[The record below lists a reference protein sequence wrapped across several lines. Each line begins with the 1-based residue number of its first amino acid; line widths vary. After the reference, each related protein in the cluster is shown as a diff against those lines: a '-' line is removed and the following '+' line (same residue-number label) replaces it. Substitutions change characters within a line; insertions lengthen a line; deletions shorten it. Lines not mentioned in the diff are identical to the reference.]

1 MQCCENDK
9 LLTIVVPSYN
19 ASKYLDFNLQSFLRP
34 SVPEKLEVIVVDDGS
49 TDDTAR
55 IADAYHEKYPDTVK
69 VIHKENGGHGSGIN
83 AGLRAASGKYFK
95 VVDADDWVDH
105 EALER
110 LLDYIASF
118 DVADANTDIDTD
130 IDTDTAQVQVDA
142 KARARDT
149 AVLVPDVIYNN
160 YYWRLTD
167 ETKSPEAYERK
178 AEFTEPFSGVEY
190 RKVYD
195 FESIADQC
203 YVKMHNMTI
212 RTEILRE
219 HQIQI
224 DEHCFYVDMEYILY
238 PMPYVRTI
246 AFLPEFLYQYQI
258 GRQGQSMDPAKMQRN
273 AAQYDHVLASIYAY
287 YDTHCKDIKG
297 PNRKKYIDRLI
308 SRFYAS
314 RIKILLSMPDAAKR
328 KNEFVAMEETL
339 QRDHADIYAANV
351 NKPIRLLR
359 GSRYMLYPLAVA
371 MMKNANEKT

>member
-1 MQCCENDK
+1 MQCCVNDK

-19 ASKYLDFNLQSFLRP
+19 ASKYLDFNLQSFLCP
-34 SVPEKLEVIVVDDGS
+34 SEPEKLEVIVVDDGS

-55 IADAYHEKYPDTVK
+55 IADAYHEKYPDAIK

-83 AGLRAASGKYFK
+83 AGLRAATGKYFK

-105 EALER
+105 EALKR

-118 DVADANTDIDTD
+118 DAEDAEADTD
-130 IDTDTAQVQVDA
+130 IDIDVAQVQAEAKA
-142 KARARDT
+142 KARVRDK

-167 ETKSPEAYERK
+167 ETKSPNEYERK
-178 AEFTEPFSGVEY
+178 AEFAEPFSGVEY

-195 FESIADQC
+195 FESIADRC

-212 RTEILRE
+212 RTKILRD

-238 PMPYVRTI
+238 PMPYVQTI
-246 AFLPEFLYQYQI
+246 TFLPEFLYQYQI

-273 AAQYDHVLASIYAY
+273 ATQYDHVLASIYAY
-287 YDTHCKDIKG
+287 YDAHCRESNG

-314 RIKILLSMPDAAKR
+314 RIKILLSMPDAAAR
-328 KNEFVAMEETL
+328 KNEFIEMEETL
-339 QRDHADIYAANV
+339 QRDYADIYAANV

-371 MMKNANEKT
+371 VMKNANEKT

>member
-19 ASKYLDFNLQSFLRP
+19 ASKYLDFNLQSFLCP
-34 SVPEKLEVIVVDDGS
+34 SEPEKLEVIIVDDGS

-69 VIHKENGGHGSGIN
+69 VVHKENGGHGSGIN
-83 AGLRAASGKYFK
+83 AGLRAATGKYFK

-118 DVADANTDIDTD
+118 DAAAANADTD
-130 IDTDTAQVQVDA
+130 IDAAQVQADV
-142 KARARDT
+142 KARARDK
-149 AVLVPDVIYNN
+149 AVSCPDVIYNN

-167 ETKSPEAYERK
+167 EAKSPDAYERK
-178 AEFTEPFSGVEY
+178 TEFTEPFSGVEY

-195 FESIADQC
+195 FESIADRC

-212 RTEILRE
+212 RTDILRE
-219 HQIQI
+219 HQIHI
-224 DEHCFYVDMEYILY
+224 DERCYYVDMEYILY
-238 PMPYVRTI
+238 PVPYVETI

-273 AAQYDHVLASIYAY
+273 ATQYDHVLASIYAY
-287 YDTHCKDIKG
+287 YDAHCREIKQ

-314 RIKILLSMPDAAKR
+314 RIKILLSMPDASRR
-328 KNEFVAMEETL
+328 KNEFITMEEVL
-339 QRDHADIYAANV
+339 YRDYPDIYAANV

-359 GSRYMLYPLAVA
+359 GSKYVLYPLAVA
-371 MMKNANEKT
+371 MMQFSSRIS

>member
-1 MQCCENDK
+1 MQCCESDK
-9 LLTIVVPSYN
+9 LLSVVVPSYN

-34 SVPEKLEVIVVDDGS
+34 SVPERLEVIVVDDGS
-49 TDDTAR
+49 MDDTAQ
-55 IADAYHEKYPDTVK
+55 IADAYHEKYPQTIK

-83 AGLRAASGKYFK
+83 AGLRAATGKYFK

-110 LLDYIASF
+110 LLDYIASL
-118 DVADANTDIDTD
+118 DAANADADV
-130 IDTDTAQVQVDA
+130 DTDTAQVQADA
-142 KARARDT
+142 KARIRDKT
-149 AVLVPDVIYNN
+149 VLVPDVIYNN

-167 ETKSPEAYERK
+167 EAKSPDAYERK
-178 AEFTEPFSGVEY
+178 TEFTEPFSGVEY
-190 RKVYD
+190 HKVYD
-195 FESIADQC
+195 FESIADRC

-212 RTEILRE
+212 RTDIFRE

-224 DEHCFYVDMEYILY
+224 DEHCYYVDMEYILY
-238 PMPYVRTI
+238 PMPYVETI

-287 YDTHCKDIKG
+287 YDAHCRDIAQ

-328 KNEFVAMEETL
+328 KKEFKAMEEML
-339 QRDHADIYAANV
+339 QREYADIYAANV

-359 GSRYMLYPLAVA
+359 GSKYVLYPLAVA
-371 MMKNANEKT
+371 TMKTSTKIS

>member
-1 MQCCENDK
+1 MQCYENDK
-9 LLTIVVPSYN
+9 LLTVVVPSYN

-34 SVPEKLEVIVVDDGS
+34 SVPKKLEVIIVDDGS

-69 VIHKENGGHGSGIN
+69 VVHKENGGHGSGIN
-83 AGLRAASGKYFK
+83 AGLRAATGKYFK

-118 DVADANTDIDTD
+118 DAAAANADTD
-130 IDTDTAQVQVDA
+130 IDIDTAQVQADA
-142 KARARDT
+142 KAWAQDKD
-149 AVLVPDVIYNN
+149 VFGPDVIYNN

-167 ETKSPEAYERK
+167 QAKSPDEYERK
-178 AEFTEPFSGVEY
+178 VEFAEPFSGVEY

-212 RTEILRE
+212 RTDILRE

-224 DEHCFYVDMEYILY
+224 DEHCYYVDMEYILY
-238 PMPYVRTI
+238 PMPYVETI
-246 AFLPEFLYQYQI
+246 AFLPEYLYQYQI

-273 AAQYDHVLASIYAY
+273 AAQYDHVLASIFAY
-287 YDTHCKDIKG
+287 YDAHCIDIEQ
-297 PNRKKYIDRLI
+297 PNKKKYIDRLI

-328 KNEFVAMEETL
+328 KSEFKMLEQNLKREY
-339 QRDHADIYAANV
+339 RDIYDANLNSAIRILRKSGYLFYGAAV
-351 NKPIRLLR
+351 
-359 GSRYMLYPLAVA
+359 MA
-371 MMKNANEKT
+371 MKKKLKTQYS

>member
-9 LLTIVVPSYN
+9 LLSVVVPSYN
-19 ASKYLDFNLQSFLRP
+19 ASKYLDFNLQSFLCQ
-34 SVPEKLEVIVVDDGS
+34 SVPERLEVIVVDDGS

-55 IADAYHEKYPDTVK
+55 IADAYHEKYPETIK

-83 AGLRAASGKYFK
+83 AGLRAATGKYFK

-118 DVADANTDIDTD
+118 DAAAANADTD
-130 IDTDTAQVQVDA
+130 IDAAQVQADV
-142 KARARDT
+142 KARARDK
-149 AVLVPDVIYNN
+149 AVSCPDVIYNN

-167 ETKSPEAYERK
+167 EAKSPDAYERK
-178 AEFTEPFSGVEY
+178 TEFTEPFSGVEY

-195 FESIADQC
+195 FESIADRC

-212 RTEILRE
+212 RTDILRE

-224 DEHCFYVDMEYILY
+224 DEHCYYVDMEYILY
-238 PMPYVRTI
+238 PMPYVETI

-273 AAQYDHVLASIYAY
+273 ATQYDHVLASIYAY
-287 YDTHCKDIKG
+287 YDAHCREIKQ

-314 RIKILLSMPDAAKR
+314 RIKILLSMPDASRR
-328 KNEFVAMEETL
+328 KNEFITMEEVL
-339 QRDHADIYAANV
+339 YRDYPDIYAANV

-359 GSRYMLYPLAVA
+359 GSKYVLYPLAVA
-371 MMKNANEKT
+371 MMQFSSRIS

>member
-19 ASKYLDFNLQSFLRP
+19 ASKYLDFNLHSFLCP
-34 SVPEKLEVIVVDDGS
+34 SEPEKLEVIVVDDGS

-55 IADAYHEKYPDTVK
+55 IADAYHEKYPDTIK

-105 EALER
+105 EALEK

-118 DVADANTDIDTD
+118 DAVDAEADTD
-130 IDTDTAQVQVDA
+130 LDTARVQAKA
-142 KARARDT
+142 KARAQDN
-149 AVLVPDVIYNN
+149 AVFVPDVIYNN

-178 AEFTEPFSGVEY
+178 AEFTEPFSDVEY
-190 RKVYD
+190 HKVYD

-212 RTEILRE
+212 RTEILKE
-219 HQIQI
+219 HQIHI

-238 PMPYVRTI
+238 PMPYVQTI

-273 AAQYDHVLASIYAY
+273 ATQYDHVLASIYTY
-287 YDTHCKDIKG
+287 YDAHCKDIKG

-351 NKPIRLLR
+351 NKAIRLLR
-359 GSRYMLYPLAVA
+359 GSRYTLYPLAVA

>member
-9 LLTIVVPSYN
+9 LLTVVVPSYN
-19 ASKYLDFNLQSFLRP
+19 ASKYLDFNLQSFLCP
-34 SVPEKLEVIVVDDGS
+34 SVPERLEVIVVDDGS

-55 IADAYHEKYPDTVK
+55 IADAYHEKYPDIVK

-83 AGLRAASGKYFK
+83 AGLRAATGKYFK

-105 EALER
+105 EALEK
-110 LLDYIASF
+110 LLGYIASF
-118 DVADANTDIDTD
+118 DAADADTD
-130 IDTDTAQVQVDA
+130 VGIDTAQVQVDA
-142 KARARDT
+142 KARVQNNA
-149 AVLVPDVIYNN
+149 AFVPDIIYNN

-167 ETKSPEAYERK
+167 ETKSPNEYERK
-178 AEFTEPFSGVEY
+178 AEFAEPFSGVEY

-212 RTEILRE
+212 RTDILRE
-219 HQIQI
+219 HHIQI
-224 DEHCFYVDMEYILY
+224 DEHCYYVDMEYILY
-238 PMPYVRTI
+238 PMPYVQTI

-287 YDTHCKDIKG
+287 YDAHCKDIKE
-297 PNRKKYIDRLI
+297 PNRKKYIDHLI

-314 RIKILLSMPDAAKR
+314 RIKILLSMQDAAKR
-328 KNEFVAMEETL
+328 KKEFIAMEETL

-359 GSRYMLYPLAVA
+359 GSKYMLYPLAVA

>member
-19 ASKYLDFNLQSFLRP
+19 ASKYLDFNLQSFLRL

-55 IADAYHEKYPDTVK
+55 IADAYHEKYPEIIK

-83 AGLRAASGKYFK
+83 AGLRAATGKYFK

-105 EALER
+105 EALEM

-118 DVADANTDIDTD
+118 DAADEDTD
-130 IDTDTAQVQVDA
+130 MDSDTARVQSKSCAVA
-142 KARARDT
+142 KAWTKAES
-149 AVLVPDVIYNN
+149 APDVIYNN
-160 YYWRLTD
+160 YYWRITD
-167 ETKSPEAYERK
+167 ETKSPDEYERK
-178 AEFTEPFSGVEY
+178 AEFAEPFSGVEY
-190 RKVYD
+190 HKVYD

-212 RTEILRE
+212 RTELLKE
-219 HQIQI
+219 HQIHI
-224 DEHCFYVDMEYILY
+224 DEHCYYVDMEYILY
-238 PMPYVRTI
+238 PMPYVQSI
-246 AFLPEFLYQYQI
+246 AFLQEFLYQYQI

-273 AAQYDHVLASIYAY
+273 ATQYDHVLASIYAY
-287 YDTHCKDIKG
+287 YDAHCKDIKG

-328 KNEFVAMEETL
+328 KNEFIAMEETL
-339 QRDHADIYAANV
+339 QRDYADIYTANV

-359 GSRYMLYPLAVA
+359 GSRYALYPLAVA

>member
-19 ASKYLDFNLQSFLRP
+19 ASKYLDFNLQSFLQP

-55 IADAYHEKYPDTVK
+55 IADAYHEKYPDTIK

-83 AGLRAASGKYFK
+83 AGLRAATGKYFK

-110 LLDYIASF
+110 LLDYIASL
-118 DVADANTDIDTD
+118 DAADAN
-130 IDTDTAQVQVDA
+130 IDTDTA
-142 KARARDT
+142 RAEAT
-149 AVLVPDVIYNN
+149 ANAASGPDVIYNN

-190 RKVYD
+190 HKVYD

-238 PMPYVRTI
+238 PMPYVQTI

-273 AAQYDHVLASIYAY
+273 ATQYDHVLASIYAY
-287 YDTHCKDIKG
+287 YDAHCREING

-351 NKPIRLLR
+351 NKAIRLLR
-359 GSRYMLYPLAVA
+359 GSRYALYPLAVA

>member
-55 IADAYHEKYPDTVK
+55 IADAYHKKYPDTVK
-69 VIHKENGGHGSGIN
+69 VVHKENGGHGSGIN
-83 AGLRAASGKYFK
+83 AGLRVATGKYFK

-110 LLDYIASF
+110 LLDYITSF
-118 DVADANTDIDTD
+118 DAAAANADTD
-130 IDTDTAQVQVDA
+130 IDTAKVQSDA
-142 KARARDT
+142 KARARDK

-167 ETKSPEAYERK
+167 EAKSPEEYERK
-178 AEFTEPFSGVEY
+178 AEFKEPFSGVEY

-195 FESIADQC
+195 FESIADRC

-212 RTEILRE
+212 RTEILRD

-224 DEHCFYVDMEYILY
+224 DERCYYVDMEYILY
-238 PMPYVRTI
+238 PMPYVQSI

-287 YDTHCKDIKG
+287 YDAHCKDIKG
-297 PNRKKYIDRLI
+297 PNRKKYIDHLI

-328 KNEFVAMEETL
+328 KNEFIAMEETL
-339 QRDHADIYAANV
+339 QRDYADIYAANV

>member
-19 ASKYLDFNLQSFLRP
+19 ASKYLDFNLQSFLCP
-34 SVPEKLEVIVVDDGS
+34 SEPEKLEVIVVDDGS

-55 IADAYHEKYPDTVK
+55 IADAYHEKYPDTIK

-83 AGLRAASGKYFK
+83 AGLRAATGEYFK

-105 EALER
+105 EALEK
-110 LLDYIASF
+110 LLGYIASF
-118 DVADANTDIDTD
+118 DAADAEA
-130 IDTDTAQVQVDA
+130 DTDTAQVQVQTEA
-142 KARARDT
+142 KARARDK
-149 AVLVPDVIYNN
+149 AVSGPDVIYNN

-167 ETKSPEAYERK
+167 ETKSPNEYERK
-178 AEFTEPFSGVEY
+178 AEFAEPFSGVEY

-212 RTEILRE
+212 RTDILRE
-219 HQIQI
+219 HQKIQI
-224 DEHCFYVDMEYILY
+224 DEHCYYVDMEYILY
-238 PMPYVRTI
+238 PMPYVQTI

-287 YDTHCKDIKG
+287 YDAHCKDIKG

-314 RIKILLSMPDAAKR
+314 RIKILLSMPDAAAR
-328 KNEFVAMEETL
+328 KNEFIAMEETL

-359 GSRYMLYPLAVA
+359 GSKYMLYPLAVA

>member
-9 LLTIVVPSYN
+9 LLTVVVPSYN

-34 SVPEKLEVIVVDDGS
+34 SVPKRLEVIIVDDGS

-55 IADAYHEKYPDTVK
+55 IADAYHEKYPETIK
-69 VIHKENGGHGSGIN
+69 VIHKDNGGHGSGIN
-83 AGLRAASGKYFK
+83 AGLRAATGKYFK

-110 LLDYIASF
+110 LLDYIVSF
-118 DVADANTDIDTD
+118 DA
-130 IDTDTAQVQVDA
+130 VDA
-142 KARARDT
+142 DDAMATSKAKTVTMTSTMTGTKTKT
-149 AVLVPDVIYNN
+149 AFGPDVIYNN

-167 ETKSPEAYERK
+167 EAKSPDEYERK
-178 AEFTEPFSGVEY
+178 LEFAEPFSGVEY
-190 RKVYD
+190 RKVCD

-212 RTEILRE
+212 RTDILRE
-219 HQIQI
+219 HQIKI
-224 DEHCFYVDMEYILY
+224 DEHCYYVDMEYILY
-238 PMPYVRTI
+238 PMPYVETI

-287 YDTHCKDIKG
+287 YDAHCRDINQ

-328 KNEFVAMEETL
+328 KSEFMMMEEAL
-339 QRDHADIYAANV
+339 HRDYDDIYAANV

-359 GSRYMLYPLAVA
+359 GSKYVLYPLAVA
-371 MMKNANEKT
+371 MLKASPGIS

>member
-9 LLTIVVPSYN
+9 LLSVVVPSYN

-55 IADAYHEKYPDTVK
+55 IADAYHEKYPETIK

-83 AGLRAASGKYFK
+83 AGLRAATGKYFK

-110 LLDYIASF
+110 LLNYIASF
-118 DVADANTDIDTD
+118 DAAAANADTD
-130 IDTDTAQVQVDA
+130 IDAAQVQADV
-142 KARARDT
+142 KARARDK
-149 AVLVPDVIYNN
+149 AVSCPDVIYNN

-167 ETKSPEAYERK
+167 EAKSPDAYERK
-178 AEFTEPFSGVEY
+178 TEFTEPFSGVEY
-190 RKVYD
+190 HKVYD
-195 FESIADQC
+195 FESIADRC

-212 RTEILRE
+212 RTDILRE
-219 HQIQI
+219 HLIHI
-224 DEHCFYVDMEYILY
+224 DEHCYYVDMEYILY
-238 PMPYVRTI
+238 PMPYVETI

-287 YDTHCKDIKG
+287 YDAYCRDIEQ
-297 PNRKKYIDRLI
+297 PNRKKYIDRLV

-314 RIKILLSMPDAAKR
+314 RIKILLSMSDAAKR
-328 KNEFVAMEETL
+328 KSEFMMMEEAL
-339 QRDHADIYAANV
+339 HRDYDDIYAANV

-371 MMKNANEKT
+371 MMKISPRIS

>member
-9 LLTIVVPSYN
+9 LLSVVVPSYN

-55 IADAYHEKYPDTVK
+55 IADAYHEKYPDTIK

-83 AGLRAASGKYFK
+83 AGLRAATGKYFK

-118 DVADANTDIDTD
+118 DAAAANADTD
-130 IDTDTAQVQVDA
+130 IDAAQVQADV
-142 KARARDT
+142 KARARDK
-149 AVLVPDVIYNN
+149 AVSCPDVIYNN

-167 ETKSPEAYERK
+167 EAKSPDAYERK
-178 AEFTEPFSGVEY
+178 TEFTEPFSGVEY

-195 FESIADQC
+195 FESIADRC

-212 RTEILRE
+212 RTDILRE
-219 HQIQI
+219 HQIHI
-224 DEHCFYVDMEYILY
+224 DERCYYVDMEYILY
-238 PMPYVRTI
+238 PVPYVETI

-273 AAQYDHVLASIYAY
+273 ATQYDHVLASIYAY
-287 YDTHCKDIKG
+287 YDAHCREIKQ

-314 RIKILLSMPDAAKR
+314 RIKILLSMPDASRR
-328 KNEFVAMEETL
+328 KNEFITMEEVL
-339 QRDHADIYAANV
+339 YRDYPDIYAANV

-359 GSRYMLYPLAVA
+359 GSKYVLYPLAVA
-371 MMKNANEKT
+371 MMQFSSRIS

>member
-19 ASKYLDFNLQSFLRP
+19 ASKYLDFNLQSFLCP
-34 SVPEKLEVIVVDDGS
+34 SEPEKLEVIIVDDGS

-69 VIHKENGGHGSGIN
+69 VVHKENGGHGSGIN
-83 AGLRAASGKYFK
+83 AGLRAATGKYFK

-105 EALER
+105 EALEK

-118 DVADANTDIDTD
+118 DAANADTDSDIDA
-130 IDTDTAQVQVDA
+130 AQVQADV
-142 KARARDT
+142 KARARDK
-149 AVLVPDVIYNN
+149 AVSCPDVIYNN

-167 ETKSPEAYERK
+167 EAKSPDAYERK
-178 AEFTEPFSGVEY
+178 TEFTEPFSGVEY

-195 FESIADQC
+195 FESIADRC

-212 RTEILRE
+212 RTDILRE
-219 HQIQI
+219 HQIHI
-224 DEHCFYVDMEYILY
+224 DESCYYVDMEYILY
-238 PMPYVRTI
+238 PVPYVETI

-273 AAQYDHVLASIYAY
+273 ATQYDHVLASIYAY
-287 YDTHCKDIKG
+287 YDAHCREIKQ

-314 RIKILLSMPDAAKR
+314 RIKILLSMPDASRR
-328 KNEFVAMEETL
+328 KNEFITMEEVL
-339 QRDHADIYAANV
+339 YRDYPDIYAANV

-359 GSRYMLYPLAVA
+359 GSKYVLYPLAVT
-371 MMKNANEKT
+371 MMQFSSRIS

>member
-1 MQCCENDK
+1 MQFCENDK
-9 LLTIVVPSYN
+9 LLTVVVPSYN
-19 ASKYLDFNLQSFLRP
+19 ASKYLDFNLRSFLMP
-34 SVPEKLEVIVVDDGS
+34 SVPAKLEVIVVDDGS

-55 IADAYHEKYPDTVK
+55 IADAYHEKYPDTIK
-69 VIHKENGGHGSGIN
+69 VVHKENGGHGSGIN
-83 AGLRAASGKYFK
+83 AGLKAATGKYFK

-118 DVADANTDIDTD
+118 DAAAADTD
-130 IDTDTAQVQVDA
+130 IDTAQVQAEAKTKA
-142 KARARDT
+142 KA
-149 AVLVPDVIYNN
+149 VFVPDVIYNN

-167 ETKSPEAYERK
+167 EAKSPNEYERK

-195 FESIADQC
+195 FEVIADRC

-212 RTEILRE
+212 RTAILRE
-219 HQIQI
+219 HQIHI
-224 DEHCFYVDMEYILY
+224 DEHCFYVDMEYIFY
-238 PMPYVRTI
+238 PMPYVETI

-287 YDTHCKDIKG
+287 YDAHCRDIRQ
-297 PNRKKYIDRLI
+297 PNQRKYIDRLI

-314 RIKILLSMPDAAKR
+314 RIKILLSMPDAVKR
-328 KNEFVAMEETL
+328 KDEFIAMEEIL
-339 QRDHADIYAANV
+339 RRDYVDIYAANV
-351 NKPIRLLR
+351 NQAIRLLR
-359 GSRYMLYPLAVA
+359 GSKYALYPLAVT
-371 MMKNANEKT
+371 MMKMQARIS

>member
-9 LLTIVVPSYN
+9 LLTVVVPSYN

-34 SVPEKLEVIVVDDGS
+34 SVPKKLEVIVVDDGS

-69 VIHKENGGHGSGIN
+69 VVHKENGGHGSGIN
-83 AGLRAASGKYFK
+83 AGLRVATGKYFK

-118 DVADANTDIDTD
+118 DAAAANADTD
-130 IDTDTAQVQVDA
+130 IDIDTAQVQADA
-142 KARARDT
+142 KARAQDK
-149 AVLVPDVIYNN
+149 AVFVPDVIYNN

-167 ETKSPEAYERK
+167 EAKSPDAYERK

-190 RKVYD
+190 HKVYD
-195 FESIADQC
+195 FESIADRC

-212 RTEILRE
+212 RTDILRE

-224 DEHCFYVDMEYILY
+224 DEHCYYVDMEYILY
-238 PMPYVRTI
+238 PMPYVETI

-273 AAQYDHVLASIYAY
+273 ATQYDHVLASIYAY
-287 YDTHCKDIKG
+287 YDAHCRDIEQ

-314 RIKILLSMPDAAKR
+314 RIKILLSMPDAAHR
-328 KNEFVAMEETL
+328 KSEFMMMEQTLKSDYRDVYDANLNSAIRILRRSGYLFYGAAVMAMKKKL
-339 QRDHADIYAANV
+339 
-351 NKPIRLLR
+351 
-359 GSRYMLYPLAVA
+359 
-371 MMKNANEKT
+371 KTQYS

>member
-9 LLTIVVPSYN
+9 LLSVVVPSYN

-34 SVPEKLEVIVVDDGS
+34 SVSEKLEVIVVDDGS

-55 IADAYHEKYPDTVK
+55 IADAYHEKYPETIK

-83 AGLRAASGKYFK
+83 AGLRAATGKYFK

-118 DVADANTDIDTD
+118 DAAAANADTD
-130 IDTDTAQVQVDA
+130 IDAAQVQADV
-142 KARARDT
+142 KARARDK
-149 AVLVPDVIYNN
+149 AVSCPDVIYNN

-167 ETKSPEAYERK
+167 EAKSPDAYERK
-178 AEFTEPFSGVEY
+178 TEFTEPFSGVEY

-195 FESIADQC
+195 FESIADRC

-212 RTEILRE
+212 RTDILRE
-219 HQIQI
+219 HQIHI
-224 DEHCFYVDMEYILY
+224 DERCYYVDMEYILY
-238 PMPYVRTI
+238 PVPYVETI

-273 AAQYDHVLASIYAY
+273 ATQYDHVLASIYAY
-287 YDTHCKDIKG
+287 YDAHCREIKQ

-314 RIKILLSMPDAAKR
+314 RIKILLSMPDASRR
-328 KNEFVAMEETL
+328 KNEFITMEEVL
-339 QRDHADIYAANV
+339 YRDYPDIYAANV

-359 GSRYMLYPLAVA
+359 GSKYVLYPLAVA
-371 MMKNANEKT
+371 MMQFSSRIS

>member
-1 MQCCENDK
+1 MQCCESDK
-9 LLTIVVPSYN
+9 LLSVVVPSYN
-19 ASKYLDFNLQSFLRP
+19 ASKYLDFNLQSFLCP
-34 SVPEKLEVIVVDDGS
+34 SEPEKLEVIVVDDGS
-49 TDDTAR
+49 TDGTAR

-69 VIHKENGGHGSGIN
+69 VVHKENGGHGSGIN
-83 AGLRAASGKYFK
+83 AGLRAATGKYFK

-118 DVADANTDIDTD
+118 DAAAVNADTD
-130 IDTDTAQVQVDA
+130 IDTAQVRADA
-142 KARARDT
+142 KARIRDK
-149 AVLVPDVIYNN
+149 AVFVPDVIYNN

-167 ETKSPEAYERK
+167 ESKSPDKYDRK
-178 AEFTEPFSGVEY
+178 VEFTEPFSGVEY
-190 RKVYD
+190 HKMYD
-195 FESIADQC
+195 FESIADRC

-219 HQIQI
+219 NQIHI
-224 DEHCFYVDMEYILY
+224 DENCYYVDMEYILF
-238 PMPYVRTI
+238 PMPYVQTI

-273 AAQYDHVLASIYAY
+273 AAQYDHVLASICAY
-287 YDTHCKDIKG
+287 YDAHCRDIEQ

-314 RIKILLSMPDAAKR
+314 RIKILLSMPDAAHR
-328 KNEFVAMEETL
+328 KNEFVAMEENL
-339 QRDHADIYAANV
+339 QRDYADIYAANV

-359 GSRYMLYPLAVA
+359 CSRYMLYPLAVA
-371 MMKNANEKT
+371 MMKVSPRIS

>member
-19 ASKYLDFNLQSFLRP
+19 ASKYLDFNLQSFLRL

-49 TDDTAR
+49 TDDTAW
-55 IADAYHEKYPDTVK
+55 IADAYHKKYPDTVK
-69 VIHKENGGHGSGIN
+69 VVHKENGGHGSGIN
-83 AGLRAASGKYFK
+83 AGLRVATGKYFK

-105 EALER
+105 EALEK
-110 LLDYIASF
+110 LLGYIASF
-118 DVADANTDIDTD
+118 DAADANTD

-167 ETKSPEAYERK
+167 ETKTPNEYERK
-178 AEFTEPFSGVEY
+178 AEFAEPFSGVEY

-212 RTEILRE
+212 RTEILRD

-224 DEHCFYVDMEYILY
+224 DEHCYYVDMEYILY
-238 PMPYVRTI
+238 PMPYVQTI
-246 AFLPEFLYQYQI
+246 AFLPEFMYQYQI

-287 YDTHCKDIKG
+287 YDAHCKDIKG

-328 KNEFVAMEETL
+328 KNEFIAMEETL
-339 QRDHADIYAANV
+339 QRDYADIYTANV

>member
-9 LLTIVVPSYN
+9 LLTVVVPSYN
-19 ASKYLDFNLQSFLRP
+19 ASKYLDFNLQSFLMP
-34 SVPEKLEVIVVDDGS
+34 SVPEKLEIIVVDDGS

-55 IADAYHEKYPDTVK
+55 IADAYHEKYPDIVK
-69 VIHKENGGHGSGIN
+69 VVHKENGGHGSGIN
-83 AGLRAASGKYFK
+83 AGLRAATGKYFK

-118 DVADANTDIDTD
+118 DIADTVI
-130 IDTDTAQVQVDA
+130 DTAQVQAEA
-142 KARARDT
+142 KARVHDKDRDVF
-149 AVLVPDVIYNN
+149 APDVIYNN

-167 ETKSPEAYERK
+167 ERKSPDEYERK
-178 AEFTEPFSGVEY
+178 AEFMEPFSGVEY
-190 RKVYD
+190 RKLYD
-195 FESIADQC
+195 FEAIADRC

-212 RTEILRE
+212 RTAILRE

-224 DEHCFYVDMEYILY
+224 DEHCYYVDMEYIFF
-238 PMPYVRTI
+238 PMPYVETI

-287 YDTHCKDIKG
+287 YDAHCRDIRQ
-297 PNRKKYIDRLI
+297 PNRRKYIDRLI

-314 RIKILLSMPDAAKR
+314 RIKILLSMQDAGDR
-328 KNEFVAMEETL
+328 KHEFVMMEQTL
-339 QRDHADIYAANV
+339 KHDYRDIYDANLNPAIRILRRSGYLFYGAAV
-351 NKPIRLLR
+351 I
-359 GSRYMLYPLAVA
+359 A
-371 MMKNANEKT
+371 MKKKLTTQYS

>member
-1 MQCCENDK
+1 M
-9 LLTIVVPSYN
+9 VPSYN
-19 ASKYLDFNLQSFLRP
+19 ASKYLDFNLRSFLCP
-34 SVPEKLEVIVVDDGS
+34 SEPEKLEVIVVDDGS

-55 IADAYHEKYPDTVK
+55 IADAYHEKYPDTIK
-69 VIHKENGGHGSGIN
+69 VVHKENGGHGSGIN
-83 AGLRAASGKYFK
+83 AGLRAATGKYFK

-105 EALER
+105 EALKR

-118 DVADANTDIDTD
+118 DAADVNM
-130 IDTDTAQVQVDA
+130 DTDTAHAHAEA
-142 KARARDT
+142 KPASG
-149 AVLVPDVIYNN
+149 PDVIYNN

-167 ETKSPEAYERK
+167 EAKSPEEYECK
-178 AEFTEPFSGVEY
+178 AEFKEPFSGVEY
-190 RKVYD
+190 CKVYD

-212 RTEILRE
+212 RTEILRD

-238 PMPYVRTI
+238 PMPYVQTI

-258 GRQGQSMDPAKMQRN
+258 GRQGQSMDPTKMQRN

-287 YDTHCKDIKG
+287 YDAHCKDIKG

-351 NKPIRLLR
+351 NKAIRLLR
-359 GSRYMLYPLAVA
+359 GSKYMLYPLAVA

>member
-9 LLTIVVPSYN
+9 LLTVVVPSYN

-34 SVPEKLEVIVVDDGS
+34 SVPKKLEVIVVDDGS

-69 VIHKENGGHGSGIN
+69 VVHKENGGHGSGIN
-83 AGLRAASGKYFK
+83 AGLRVATGKYFK

-105 EALER
+105 EALEK
-110 LLDYIASF
+110 LLCYIASVN
-118 DVADANTDIDTD
+118 VAGADTD
-130 IDTDTAQVQVDA
+130 IDTAQVRADA
-142 KARARDT
+142 KAWARDK
-149 AVLVPDVIYNN
+149 AVLVPDVICNN

-167 ETKSPEAYERK
+167 QAKSPDEYERK
-178 AEFTEPFSGVEY
+178 VEFAEPFSGVEY
-190 RKVYD
+190 HKVYD
-195 FESIADQC
+195 FESIADRC

-212 RTEILRE
+212 RTDILRE

-224 DEHCFYVDMEYILY
+224 DEHCYYVDMEYILY
-238 PMPYVRTI
+238 PMPYVETI

-273 AAQYDHVLASIYAY
+273 ATQYDHVLASIYAY
-287 YDTHCKDIKG
+287 YDAHCRDIEQ

-328 KNEFVAMEETL
+328 KREFMMMEQTL
-339 QRDHADIYAANV
+339 KGDYRDVYDANL
-351 NKPIRLLR
+351 NSAIRILR
-359 GSRYMLYPLAVA
+359 RSRYLFYGAAVMA
-371 MMKNANEKT
+371 MKKKLKTQYS

>member
-9 LLTIVVPSYN
+9 LLTVVVPSYN
-19 ASKYLDFNLQSFLRP
+19 ASKYLDFNLQSFLMP
-34 SVPEKLEVIVVDDGS
+34 SVPEKLEIIVVDDGS

-55 IADAYHEKYPDTVK
+55 IADAYHEKYPDTIKIV
-69 VIHKENGGHGSGIN
+69 HKENGGHGSGIN
-83 AGLRAASGKYFK
+83 AGLKAATGKYFK

-118 DVADANTDIDTD
+118 DAAAADTD
-130 IDTDTAQVQVDA
+130 IDTAQVQTEA
-142 KARARDT
+142 KTQAQGK
-149 AVLVPDVIYNN
+149 AVFVPDVIYNN

-167 ETKSPEAYERK
+167 EAKSPNEYERK
-178 AEFTEPFSGVEY
+178 VEFTEPFSGVEY

-195 FESIADQC
+195 FEAIADRC

-212 RTEILRE
+212 RTSILRE
-219 HQIQI
+219 HQIHI

-238 PMPYVRTI
+238 PMPYVETI

-273 AAQYDHVLASIYAY
+273 AAQYDHVLTSIYAY
-287 YDTHCKDIKG
+287 YDAHCRDIKQ
-297 PNRKKYIDRLI
+297 PNRRKYIDRLI

-314 RIKILLSMPDAAKR
+314 RIKILLSMPDAGDR
-328 KNEFVAMEETL
+328 KHEFVMMEQTL
-339 QRDHADIYAANV
+339 KHDYRDIYDANL
-351 NKPIRLLR
+351 NPAIRILR
-359 GSRYMLYPLAVA
+359 RSRYLFYGAAVIA
-371 MMKNANEKT
+371 MKKKLTTQYS

>member
-9 LLTIVVPSYN
+9 LLSVVVPSYN

-34 SVPEKLEVIVVDDGS
+34 SVPKKLEVIVVDDGS

-55 IADAYHEKYPDTVK
+55 IADTYHEKYPDTVK
-69 VIHKENGGHGSGIN
+69 VVHKENGGHGSGIN
-83 AGLRAASGKYFK
+83 AGLRAATGKFFK

-118 DVADANTDIDTD
+118 DAASVNA
-130 IDTDTAQVQVDA
+130 DTDTAQVRADA
-142 KARARDT
+142 KARIRDK

-167 ETKSPEAYERK
+167 ESKSPDEYERRV
-178 AEFTEPFSGVEY
+178 EFAEPFSGVEY
-190 RKVYD
+190 HKVYD
-195 FESIADQC
+195 FESIADRC

-212 RTEILRE
+212 RTDILRE
-219 HQIQI
+219 HQIHI
-224 DEHCFYVDMEYILY
+224 DEHCYYVDMEYILY
-238 PMPYVRTI
+238 PMPYVETI

-287 YDTHCKDIKG
+287 YDAHCRDIEQ

-328 KNEFVAMEETL
+328 KNEFIAMEETL
-339 QRDHADIYAANV
+339 QRDYADIYAANI

-359 GSRYMLYPLAVA
+359 GSRYVLYPLAVA
-371 MMKNANEKT
+371 MMKASPRIS

>member
-9 LLTIVVPSYN
+9 LLSVVVPSYN

-55 IADAYHEKYPDTVK
+55 IADAYHEKYPETIK
-69 VIHKENGGHGSGIN
+69 VIHKENDGHGSGIN
-83 AGLRAASGKYFK
+83 AGLRAATGKYFK

-105 EALER
+105 EALEK

-118 DVADANTDIDTD
+118 DAANADTDSDIDT
-130 IDTDTAQVQVDA
+130 VQDRADA
-142 KARARDT
+142 KARARDK
-149 AVLVPDVIYNN
+149 AVSCPDVIYNN

-167 ETKSPEAYERK
+167 EAKLPDAYERK
-178 AEFTEPFSGVEY
+178 TEFTEPFSGVEY

-195 FESIADQC
+195 FESIADRC

-212 RTEILRE
+212 RTDILRK
-219 HQIQI
+219 HQIHI
-224 DEHCFYVDMEYILY
+224 DERCYYVDMEYILY
-238 PMPYVRTI
+238 PVPYVETI

-273 AAQYDHVLASIYAY
+273 ATQYDHVLASIYAY
-287 YDTHCKDIKG
+287 YDAHCREIKQ

-314 RIKILLSMPDAAKR
+314 RIKILLSMPDASRR
-328 KNEFVAMEETL
+328 KNEFITMEEVL
-339 QRDHADIYAANV
+339 YRDYPDIYAANV

-359 GSRYMLYPLAVA
+359 GSKYVLYPLAVA
-371 MMKNANEKT
+371 MMKASPGIS

>member
-9 LLTIVVPSYN
+9 LLSVVVPSYN

-55 IADAYHEKYPDTVK
+55 IADAYHEKYPETIK

-83 AGLRAASGKYFK
+83 AGLRAATGKYFK

-118 DVADANTDIDTD
+118 DAAAANADTD
-130 IDTDTAQVQVDA
+130 IDAAQVQADV
-142 KARARDT
+142 KARARDK
-149 AVLVPDVIYNN
+149 AVSCPDVIYNN

-167 ETKSPEAYERK
+167 EAKSPDAYERK
-178 AEFTEPFSGVEY
+178 TEFTEPFSGVEY

-195 FESIADQC
+195 FESIADRC

-212 RTEILRE
+212 RTDILRE
-219 HQIQI
+219 HQIHI
-224 DEHCFYVDMEYILY
+224 DERCYYVDMEYILY
-238 PMPYVRTI
+238 PVPYVETI

-258 GRQGQSMDPAKMQRN
+258 GRLGQSMDPAKMQRN
-273 AAQYDHVLASIYAY
+273 ATQYDHVLASIYAY
-287 YDTHCKDIKG
+287 YDAHCREIKQ

-314 RIKILLSMPDAAKR
+314 RIKILLSMPDASRR
-328 KNEFVAMEETL
+328 KNEFITMEEVL
-339 QRDHADIYAANV
+339 YRDYPDIYAANV

-359 GSRYMLYPLAVA
+359 GSKYVLYPLAVA
-371 MMKNANEKT
+371 MMKASPRIS

>member
-19 ASKYLDFNLQSFLRP
+19 ASKYLDFNLQSFLCP
-34 SVPEKLEVIVVDDGS
+34 SEPEKLEVIVVDDGS

-55 IADAYHEKYPDTVK
+55 IADAYHAKYPDTIK
-69 VIHKENGGHGSGIN
+69 VIHKENGGHGSGIS
-83 AGLRAASGKYFK
+83 AGLRAATGKYFK

-105 EALER
+105 EALEK
-110 LLDYIASF
+110 LLGYIASF
-118 DVADANTDIDTD
+118 DAADAEADTD
-130 IDTDTAQVQVDA
+130 LNTAQVQAEA
-142 KARARDT
+142 KARARDKD
-149 AVLVPDVIYNN
+149 VSGPDVIYNN

-167 ETKSPEAYERK
+167 ETKSPEEYERK
-178 AEFTEPFSGVEY
+178 AEFKEPFSGVEY

-212 RTEILRE
+212 RTEILKE
-219 HQIQI
+219 HQIHI
-224 DEHCFYVDMEYILY
+224 DEHCYYVDMEYILY
-238 PMPYVRTI
+238 PMPYVQSI

-287 YDTHCKDIKG
+287 YDAHCKDIKG

-328 KNEFVAMEETL
+328 KNEFIAMEETL
-339 QRDHADIYAANV
+339 QRDYADIYAANV

-359 GSRYMLYPLAVA
+359 GSKYMLYPLAVA

>member
-19 ASKYLDFNLQSFLRP
+19 ASKYLDFNLQSFLQP

-55 IADAYHEKYPDTVK
+55 IADAYHEKYPDTIK
-69 VIHKENGGHGSGIN
+69 VVHKENGGHGSGIN
-83 AGLRAASGKYFK
+83 AGLRAATGKYFK

-118 DVADANTDIDTD
+118 DATEAEADTD
-130 IDTDTAQVQVDA
+130 LDTAQVRTEA
-142 KARARDT
+142 KAQARAKS
-149 AVLVPDVIYNN
+149 ASGPDVIYNN

-167 ETKSPEAYERK
+167 ETKSPEEYERK
-178 AEFTEPFSGVEY
+178 AEFTEPFSDVEY
-190 RKVYD
+190 HKVYD

-212 RTEILRE
+212 RTEILKE
-219 HQIQI
+219 HQIHI
-224 DEHCFYVDMEYILY
+224 DEHCYYVDMEYIFY
-238 PMPYVRTI
+238 PMPYVQTI

-273 AAQYDHVLASIYAY
+273 ATQYDHVLASIYTY
-287 YDTHCKDIKG
+287 YDAHCKDIKG

-339 QRDHADIYAANV
+339 QRDYADIYAANV
-351 NKPIRLLR
+351 NKAIRLLR
-359 GSRYMLYPLAVA
+359 GSRYMLYPLAVT

>member
-19 ASKYLDFNLQSFLRP
+19 ASKYLDFNLQSFLCP
-34 SVPEKLEVIVVDDGS
+34 SEPEKLEVIVVDDGS

-55 IADAYHEKYPDTVK
+55 IADAYHAKYPDTIK

-83 AGLRAASGKYFK
+83 AGLRAATGKYFK

-105 EALER
+105 EALEK
-110 LLDYIASF
+110 LLGYIASF
-118 DVADANTDIDTD
+118 DAADAEADTD
-130 IDTDTAQVQVDA
+130 LNTAQVQAEA
-142 KARARDT
+142 KARARDKD
-149 AVLVPDVIYNN
+149 VSGPDVIYNN

-167 ETKSPEAYERK
+167 ETKSPEEYERK
-178 AEFTEPFSGVEY
+178 AEFKEPFSGVEY

-212 RTEILRE
+212 RTEILKE
-219 HQIQI
+219 HQIHI
-224 DEHCFYVDMEYILY
+224 DEHCYYVDMEYILY
-238 PMPYVRTI
+238 PMPYVQSI

-287 YDTHCKDIKG
+287 YDAHCKDIKG

-328 KNEFVAMEETL
+328 KNEFIAMEETL
-339 QRDHADIYAANV
+339 QRDYADIYTANV

>member
-34 SVPEKLEVIVVDDGS
+34 SAPEKLEVIVVDDGS

-83 AGLRAASGKYFK
+83 AGLRAATGKYFK

-118 DVADANTDIDTD
+118 DAAAANADTD
-130 IDTDTAQVQVDA
+130 IDTAQVQADA
-142 KARARDT
+142 KAQAQDK
-149 AVLVPDVIYNN
+149 AVFGPDVIYNN

-167 ETKSPEAYERK
+167 ESKSPDAYERK

-190 RKVYD
+190 HKVYD
-195 FESIADQC
+195 FESIADRC

-212 RTEILRE
+212 RSEILKE

-224 DEHCFYVDMEYILY
+224 DEHCYYVDMEYILY
-238 PMPYVRTI
+238 PMPYVETI

-273 AAQYDHVLASIYAY
+273 AAQYDHVLDSIYSY
-287 YDTHCKDIKG
+287 YDAHCRDIKQ
-297 PNRKKYIDRLI
+297 PNRKTYIDRLI

-314 RIKILLSMPDAAKR
+314 RIKILLSMPDAAAR
-328 KNEFVAMEETL
+328 RHEFVRMEQTL
-339 QRDHADIYAANV
+339 KRDYRDIYDANLNAA
-351 NKPIRLLR
+351 IRILRQSGYLLY
-359 GSRYMLYPLAVA
+359 GAAV
-371 MMKNANEKT
+371 MVMKKKLTTQYS

>member
-34 SVPEKLEVIVVDDGS
+34 SEPEKLEIIVVDDGS

-55 IADAYHEKYPDTVK
+55 IADAYQEKYPDTIK
-69 VIHKENGGHGSGIN
+69 VVHKENGGHGSGIN
-83 AGLRAASGKYFK
+83 AGLRAATGKYFK

-130 IDTDTAQVQVDA
+130 TAQVQAEAKA
-142 KARARDT
+142 KARDKA
-149 AVLVPDVIYNN
+149 ASGPDVIYNN

-167 ETKSPEAYERK
+167 EAKSPEEYERK
-178 AEFTEPFSGVEY
+178 AEFNEPFSGVEY

-212 RTEILRE
+212 RTEILKE
-219 HQIQI
+219 HQIHI
-224 DEHCFYVDMEYILY
+224 DEHCYYVDMEYIFY
-238 PMPYVRTI
+238 PMPYVQTI

-287 YDTHCKDIKG
+287 YDAHCRDIER
-297 PNRKKYIDRLI
+297 PNRKKYINRLI

-351 NKPIRLLR
+351 NKAIRLLR
-359 GSRYMLYPLAVA
+359 GSRYALYPLAVA